1 MSAVVGVRL
10 IHGIEIGQAAQCER
24 KRALRARERRR
35 FGLARAEL
43 ERGGLADHHALAVL
57 LFRRLVDRQDAH
69 RLRDACGRR
78 RVLTAGELRGNAA
91 GDDEHDDTRRFHT
104 LTPYNH
110 AATGTW
116 PQLPHDAPTGAWPCM
131 LDFST

>member
-1 MSAVVGVRL
+1 
-10 IHGIEIGQAAQCER
+10 
-24 KRALRARERRR
+24 
-35 FGLARAEL
+35 
-43 ERGGLADHHALAVL
+43 LAVL

-69 RLRDACGRR
+69 RLRDGCGRR
-78 RVLTAGELRGNAA
+78 RVLTAGEQRGNAA
-91 GDDEHDDTRRFHT
+91 SDDSTMIARVSY

-110 AATGTW
+110 AAAGTW